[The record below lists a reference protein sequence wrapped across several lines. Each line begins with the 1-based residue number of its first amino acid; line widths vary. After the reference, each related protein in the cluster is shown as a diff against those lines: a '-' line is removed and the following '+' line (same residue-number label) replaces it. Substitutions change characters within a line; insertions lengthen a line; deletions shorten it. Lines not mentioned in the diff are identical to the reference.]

1 MDVVSVQ
8 QLVSGEREESKV
20 LGRGYE
26 APDPGVWPGNWR
38 LGPHE
43 AVAQERQKLGEEKRR
58 RLERFKS
65 SRLTLENLAD
75 LENLVQRRREKRLK
89 RRVPPRAPESV
100 VKLQPQ
106 VQLEPVDLE
115 TFLKAAAENQ
125 EALIDKY
132 LTDGGDPDAHDK
144 LHRTALHWAC
154 LKGHSC
160 LVDRLLEA
168 GATVDARDLLDRT
181 PVFWACRGGHLD
193 ILKQLLNHGAQ
204 VNARDKIWSTPLH
217 VAVRT
222 GHCEC
227 LEHLIACGAHVDAQ
241 DKEGDTALHEAV
253 RHGHYRA
260 MKILLLYGAQ
270 LGVQNQASATP
281 VQLARDWQRGIR
293 EALQAHVGHPRTRC

>member
-1 MDVVSVQ
+1 MDIVSVQ
-8 QLVSGEREESKV
+8 QLVSGERQEGKV
-20 LGRGYE
+20 LGCGHE
-26 APDPGVWPGNWR
+26 VPDPGGWPSDWR
-38 LGPHE
+38 RGPQE
-43 AVAQERQKLGEEKRR
+43 AVARERRKVEEEKKR
-58 RLERFKS
+58 RLERFNS
-65 SRLTLENLAD
+65 SRIHLDNLAD
-75 LENLVQRRREKRLK
+75 LENLVQRRREKLLK
-89 RRVPPRAPESV
+89 RRVPPRAPEPM

-106 VQLEPVDLE
+106 TQLESVDLD

-125 EALIDKY
+125 EALINKY
-132 LTDGGDPDAHDK
+132 LADGGDPSAHDK

-154 LKGHSC
+154 LKGHSQ
-160 LVDRLLEA
+160 LVNKLLEA
-168 GATVDARDLLDRT
+168 GATVDARDMLDRT

-193 ILKQLLNHGAQ
+193 ILKQLLNQGAQ

-227 LEHLIACGAHVDAQ
+227 LEHLIACGAHMDAQ

-260 MKILLLYGAQ
+260 MKVLLLYGAQ
-270 LGVQNQASATP
+270 LGMQNQASVTP

-293 EALQAHVGHPRTRC
+293 ETLQAHVGHHRTR